1 MTPFKFKQAFGAAFL
16 ALGLITAPVITSTSA
31 QATSIQTETA
41 VHYQTVKIDGIN
53 IFYRE
58 AGAKDAP
65 TLLLL
70 HGFPTS
76 SQQYRNL
83 IPALADKYHV
93 IAPIIRDLAVVRC
106 QHAKILTIHSPLTPV

>member
-1 MTPFKFKQAFGAAFL
+1 MNTFNLKHAFSAAFL

-41 VHYQTVKIDGIN
+41 VHYKTTEIEGLE

-93 IAPIIRDLAVVRC
+93 IAPITQDLAAVRC
-106 QHAKILTIHSPLTPV
+106 HRAMTSTIHSPLMPA